1 MARQRVSDE
10 GHLRWF
16 DTDEEYYTYIR
27 ARKYFDSAE
36 DYDETRSQFR
46 SDAELLNWLEEQ
58 ERIQAFQDEVEKRV
72 RRRMI
77 WIKIALWPIVIILI
91 WAMLALSKEI
101 DNGLLSIILPIIWGL
116 IMIFVESLVEKRI
129 GLKIRE
135 KIEMELQNQKEGD
148 WNWNV

>member
-46 SDAELLNWLEEQ
+46 SDAELLDWLEEQ

-101 DNGLLSIILPIIWGL
+101 DNGLLSIILPILWGL

-129 GLKIRE
+129 RLKIRE

>member
-101 DNGLLSIILPIIWGL
+101 DNGLLSIILPILWGL

-129 GLKIRE
+129 RLKIRE

>member
-1 MARQRVSDE
+1 M
-10 GHLRWF
+10 RWF

-36 DYDETRSQFR
+36 DYDETRAQFR

-77 WIKIALWPIVIILI
+77 LVKIALWPIVIILI

-101 DNGLLSIILPIIWGL
+101 DNGLLSILLPIIGGL

-129 GLKIRE
+129 RLKIKER
-135 KIEMELQNQKEGD
+135 IETELQNQKESD